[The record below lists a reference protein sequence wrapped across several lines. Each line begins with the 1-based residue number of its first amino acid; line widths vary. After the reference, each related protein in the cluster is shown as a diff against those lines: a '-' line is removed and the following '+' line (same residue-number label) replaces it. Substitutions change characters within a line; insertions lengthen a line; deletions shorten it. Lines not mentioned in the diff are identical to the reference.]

1 MCFAAPAPRAQPRTL
16 HATMKPPLQIRP
28 LLACLIG
35 LCTLLSAT
43 PLILAA
49 ETTAGSDEFKEVK
62 SADEFTAPTG
72 DEFKEIETSASG
84 KPHDHSQFRGEAKA
98 FKWVIGILLA
108 TVAAGILVR
117 YKPTRNLRAV
127 FLVGSI
133 AVLGF
138 YKGGCPCPIQS
149 IQYTIL
155 NLFGHAYKWQTLV
168 YFLALIPITYFLGR
182 IYCGWICS
190 LGALQEYI
198 FLGSRFRFLQS
209 DRAQVI
215 MRRIRMVVLAAL
227 VAQLA
232 LTQQNLFKKIDPFA
246 VIFNYNSYY
255 PIGWVL
261 VGVLVIS
268 SVLIHRPFCKTVCP
282 VGLVLGWVSKLP
294 GASTLAANQTCLSC
308 STCSQSC
315 RINAITRDGKV
326 SRIDNQAC
334 IRCGECL
341 EQCRRSSLS
350 IRKNGR
356 RIRHQIELKPAPDR
370 SVEQLAA

>member
-1 MCFAAPAPRAQPRTL
+1 
-16 HATMKPPLQIRP
+16 MKPLDQFR
-28 LLACLIG
+28 LLLVWTAC
-35 LCTLLSAT
+35 AFT
-43 PLILAA
+43 PLCGPPSLAGAEAA
-49 ETTAGSDEFKEVK
+49 EFKTVD
-62 SADEFTAPTG
+62 ATDEFTAPEG
-72 DEFKEIETSASG
+72 DEFKALDSGASG
-84 KPHDHSQFRGEAKA
+84 KAHDHSQFRGEAKA
-98 FKWVIGILLA
+98 FKWVIGILLV

-127 FLVGSI
+127 FLVSSI

-182 IYCGWICS
+182 VYCGWICS
-190 LGALQEYI
+190 LGALQEYM
-198 FLGSRFRFLQS
+198 FLGSRFRLFQS
-209 DRAQVI
+209 ERAQVI
-215 MRRIRMVVLAAL
+215 MRRIRIVALSAL
-227 VAQLA
+227 VVQLA

-246 VIFNYNSYY
+246 VVFNFTSYY
-255 PIGWVL
+255 TIDWVL

-282 VGLVLGWVSKLP
+282 VGLTLGWVSKLP
-294 GASTLAANQTCLSC
+294 GASNLAANHTCLSC

-315 RINAITRDGKV
+315 RINAITREGKV
-326 SRIDNQAC
+326 SRIDNQEC

-356 RIRHQIELKPAPDR
+356 RLRHQIELKPAAAEP
-370 SVEQLAA
+370 VEQLVA

>member
-1 MCFAAPAPRAQPRTL
+1 MKPSPNLRTLLVCLLGVLPLLFAIPATFAA
-16 HATMKPPLQIRP
+16 
-28 LLACLIG
+28 
-35 LCTLLSAT
+35 
-43 PLILAA
+43 
-49 ETTAGSDEFKEVK
+49 EAGGPDAEFKSTE
-62 SADEFTAPTG
+62 SADEFTAAAG

-98 FKWVIGILLA
+98 FKWVIGILVA

-117 YKPTRNLRAV
+117 YKPARNLRAI
-127 FLVGSI
+127 FLVSSI
-133 AVLGF
+133 AILGF

-155 NLFGHAYKWQTLV
+155 NLFGHTYKWQTLV

-182 IYCGWICS
+182 VYCGWICS
-190 LGALQEYI
+190 LGALQEYM
-198 FLGSRFRFLQS
+198 FFGSRFRVLQS
-209 DRAQVI
+209 ERAQVI
-215 MRRIRMVVLAAL
+215 MRRIRIVALSAL
-227 VAQLA
+227 VIQLA

-246 VIFNYNSYY
+246 VIFNYTSYSA
-255 PIGWVL
+255 IGWVL

-268 SVLIHRPFCKTVCP
+268 SVLVHRPFCKTVCP

-294 GASTLAANQTCLSC
+294 GASNLQANHTCLSC

-315 RINAITRDGKV
+315 RINAITREGKV
-326 SRIDNQAC
+326 SRIDNQEC

-350 IRKNGR
+350 IRKKGR
-356 RIRHQIELKPAPDR
+356 RLRHQIELRPAAAEP
-370 SVEQLAA
+370 VEQLVA